1 MAIDWQSLLVPN
13 VSLVELFI
21 RGTVIYLSLFAVLR
35 VLVRRHVGTMSLTD
49 LRLIVLIADAAQN
62 AMASEYRSL
71 PEGLILCGTIIGWS
85 YALDWLAYGFP
96 ALRPLLEPS
105 ALPLIQNGRF
115 QRRNMRQE
123 LITMEE
129 LMSHL
134 RQHGIEDV
142 HDVKR
147 AYIEP
152 DGQISIIKIKA
163 DSSSD
168 DDSPNKSRGRAL

>member
-1 MAIDWQSLLVPN
+1 MAIDWQTLLVPK
-13 VSLVELFI
+13 VSVVELFI
-21 RGTVIYLSLFAVLR
+21 RGSVIYLSLFAVLR
-35 VLVRRHVGTMSLTD
+35 VLVRRHVGTMSLMD
-49 LRLIVLIADAAQN
+49 LLLIVLIADAAQN
-62 AMASEYRSL
+62 AMSSEYRSL

-85 YALDWLAYGFP
+85 YTLDWLAFQFP
-96 ALRPLLEPS
+96 ALRPLLEPT

-142 HDVKR
+142 HEVKR

-152 DGQISIIKIKA
+152 DGQISIIKA
-163 DSSSD
+163 DSSGD
-168 DDSPNKSRGRAL
+168 DESPNKGSGRAL